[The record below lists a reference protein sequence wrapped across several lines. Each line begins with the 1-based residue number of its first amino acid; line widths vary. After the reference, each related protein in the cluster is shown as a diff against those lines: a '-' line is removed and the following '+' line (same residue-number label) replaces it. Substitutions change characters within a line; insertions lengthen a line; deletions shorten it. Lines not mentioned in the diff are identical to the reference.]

1 MNPFDT
7 LTEEIQYL
15 SVNQQMFY
23 KSRFEDDEDML
34 VAMRDLLWTFEIDS
48 KMTKI
53 QR

>member
-23 KSRFEDDEDML
+23 KSQLLDNIDML
-34 VAMRDLLWTFEIDS
+34 VALKELEFMFELDN
-48 KMTKI
+48 KMSKI